1 MERRNYLIEELIKA
15 DHTYRPPADYRPAK
29 KHRKVSLR
37 LPCLPHCWLITQADA
52 QPEEPVAARNIHGSM
67 QPDPERAGSLPGC
80 I

>member
-37 LPCLPHCWLITQADA
+37 LPCQLRYWPDNDTNA
-52 QPEEPVAARNIHGSM
+52 QPAWSSKHIIMAAC
-67 QPDPERAGSLPGC
+67 SLVLSQLTSS
-80 I
+80 

>member
-37 LPCLPHCWLITQADA
+37 LPCQLHCWLEHQMIA
-52 QPEEPVAARNIHGSM
+52 QPEEPEAASICPWQH
-67 QPDPERAGSLPGC
+67 AAC
-80 I
+80 